1 MNTLYNKTYP
11 LQMPTSSGTVTTP
24 YDSRMVEKR
33 GELQKRI
40 VSRTKRQMK
49 IRTKILRT
57 PPVTVETPD
66 YIVGLTVIAT
76 SGFMIAVC
84 LSPLFLNFP
93 APY

>member
-11 LQMPTSSGTVTTP
+11 LQMPMSSGTVTTP

-33 GELQKRI
+33 VELQARI
-40 VSRTKRQMK
+40 VSRTKRHMK

-57 PPVTVETPD
+57 PPVKVETPD

-76 SGFMIAVC
+76 SAFLIAVC

-93 APY
+93 TA

>member
-1 MNTLYNKTYP
+1 MIIIDSTQTLTRV
-11 LQMPTSSGTVTTP
+11 Q
-24 YDSRMVEKR
+24 
-33 GELQKRI
+33 
-40 VSRTKRQMK
+40 QMK

-57 PPVTVETPD
+57 PPVKVETPD

-76 SGFMIAVC
+76 SGFMIAAC

>member
-11 LQMPTSSGTVTTP
+11 LQMPMLSGTVTTP

-33 GELQKRI
+33 VELQARI
-40 VSRTKRQMK
+40 ISRTKRHMK

-57 PPVTVETPD
+57 PPVKVETPD
-66 YIVGLTVIAT
+66 YIVALTVIAT
-76 SGFMIAVC
+76 SGFLIAVC

-93 APY
+93 TA

>member
-11 LQMPTSSGTVTTP
+11 LQMPMSSGTVTTP

-33 GELQKRI
+33 VELQARI
-40 VSRTKRQMK
+40 ISRTKRHMK

-57 PPVTVETPD
+57 PPVKVETPD

-76 SGFMIAVC
+76 SAFLIAVC

-93 APY
+93 TA